1 MGLPEKTIFTQQMN
15 TIIFAT
21 NNRNKVEEVKSI
33 LNGKYNIMSLE
44 EAGID
49 IDIPEPYPTLEE
61 NAHEKA
67 RIIHQL
73 TKNNCFSEDTGLE
86 VESLLGEPGV
96 KSARYAG
103 DNRSFEN
110 NIQKLLINLK
120 DKVNRKAQFRT
131 IIYLI
136 LNGEEKIFEGI
147 CKGVIIAEK
156 KGGLGFGYDPIFIPD
171 GSTRTFAEMNMEEK
185 NQFSHRKKAIEKLTT
200 FLEKNQNPENHK
212 TPKILD

>member
-1 MGLPEKTIFTQQMN
+1 MDLPEKTIFTQQMN

-21 NNRNKVEEVKSI
+21 NNAHKVAEVKSI
-33 LNGKYNIMSLE
+33 LRGKYNIMSLQ

-49 IDIPEPYPTLEE
+49 IEIPEPYPTLEE

-67 RIIHQL
+67 WVVHQL
-73 TKNNCFSEDTGLE
+73 TQKNCFSEDTGLE
-86 VESLLGEPGV
+86 VESLQGEPGV

-103 DNRSFEN
+103 NNRSFEN
-110 NIQKLLINLK
+110 NIHKLLINLK

-136 LNGEEKIFEGI
+136 FNGEEKIFEGI

-156 KGGLGFGYDPIFIPD
+156 KGNLGFGYDPIFIPD
-171 GSTRTFAEMNMEEK
+171 GATSTFAEMNMEEK
-185 NQFSHRKKAIEKLTT
+185 NHFSHRKKAIGKLTA
-200 FLEKNQNPENHK
+200 FLEKIENPENHK
-212 TPKILD
+212 TPKKLD